1 MSRTSR
7 YTCLAALAF
16 LCLISTAT
24 ADVALPSIIS
34 DHMILQAERPARI
47 FGTADEGEQVTVKL
61 LDDSGKM
68 LQQKSAVPKGG
79 KWSVLLDPVEPGL
92 ALALRISGKNQI
104 DIKDV
109 LSGEVWH
116 VSGQSNMRF
125 PLVKLELTEDDFAK
139 LDYPNIRFMF
149 APSSRWN
156 PVLPSRK
163 RSGLLSALA
172 LYFAEALHADLDR
185 PIGIID
191 SSKNGAGAQQFI
203 RPEVVAADPK
213 LGESL
218 AVHGL
223 PIGDQFERSVAG
235 IIPYTVRG
243 VFWCQ
248 GEANRDFP
256 ETYRRLL
263 PALMADWRTLWGQP
277 EMPFIVV
284 QNANYQERKPIP
296 WEGGDC
302 AIREAQLQVVQDDP
316 HAALVVAIDLGI
328 AENVHYPNKRPAAQ
342 RAARCA
348 RALAY
353 GEDLVYSGPLFK
365 EARFKDGKA
374 IVSFTHVGGGL
385 VARGDALKG
394 FLLLDKKKRPVRAE
408 AVIVGDTVVVSSP
421 QAPGPVSVRYA
432 WERNP
437 DCNLYNAE
445 GLPASPFRSDTF
457 ANYFTQDK
465 QPEEKPAAA
474 GNRPDGAAGASANKA
489 PRKVVTDPARLERI
503 RAAKLPEV
511 TEPILY
517 DTPEADAVLAA
528 LEILPPDNPFNEV
541 ITDWPVHPNSRD
553 ILGSVGLDLPLR
565 YNTDMAFV
573 LVPSSQ
579 PKIPVELGKFKAES
593 DPGPY
598 PVPANMPIEGWPE
611 MYQRKSTL
619 QHLSFEDVQRDRM
632 ELGGDRHA
640 IVVDPHKRM
649 LYEFYSARLT
659 DEGWQAKGAAI
670 FDLKSN
676 RLRPAGWTS
685 ADAAGLPIFP
695 AVVRYDELKRGI
707 VEHAL
712 RVTVRN
718 TRRAYVHPA
727 THYASRL
734 TDKNLPRMGERLR
747 LRADFDI
754 SQFSPEVQAIL
765 RGLKKYG
772 MFVADNGIEW
782 AISVTPDSRIPNL
795 HGELRK
801 IQGKDFEVV
810 IAPE

>member
-1 MSRTSR
+1 MISARRCTR
-7 YTCLAALAF
+7 CLAVLA
-16 LCLISTAT
+16 CLWTASPT
-24 ADVALPSIIS
+24 MADVSLPKIIS
-34 DHMILQAERPARI
+34 DHMILQADQPARI
-47 FGTADEGEQVTVKL
+47 FGTADDGENVTVEL
-61 LDDSGKM
+61 LDDSGKL
-68 LQQKSAVPKGG
+68 LQRKATVTKGG
-79 KWSVLLDPVEPGL
+79 KWSVSLDPVRPGL
-92 ALALRISGKNQI
+92 ELGLKISGKNQI
-104 DIKDV
+104 EITDV

-116 VSGQSNMRF
+116 VSGQSNMRY
-125 PLVKLELTEDDFAK
+125 PLSKLGLTEEDFAK

-156 PVLPSRK
+156 PVRPSRK
-163 RSGLLSALA
+163 RSGVLSALA
-172 LYFAEALHADLDR
+172 LYFAQTLHADLDR

-203 RPEVVAADPK
+203 SKKAVASDPK
-213 LGESL
+213 LAESL
-218 AVHGL
+218 TVHGL
-223 PIGDQFERSVAG
+223 PIGDVFNRNIAG
-235 IIPYTVRG
+235 IVPYTVRG

-263 PALMADWRTLWGQP
+263 PALMADWRGLWGQP
-277 EMPFIVV
+277 DLPFIIV
-284 QNANYQERKPIP
+284 QNANYQERKQTP

-302 AIREAQLQVVQDDP
+302 AIREAQLNVVQSDP

-342 RAARCA
+342 RAAWCA
-348 RALAY
+348 RALVY
-353 GEDLVYSGPLFK
+353 GEDIVYSGPLFK
-365 EARFKDGKA
+365 EARFQDGKA

-385 VARGDALKG
+385 VSRGEELKG
-394 FLLLDKKKRPVRAE
+394 FLLLDKKKRPVRAK
-408 AVIVGDTVVVSSP
+408 AVIEGDTVVVSSP
-421 QAPGPVSVRYA
+421 QVPQPVSVRYA

-465 QPEEKPAAA
+465 KPKEKPAKPVQSKEAA
-474 GNRPDGAAGASANKA
+474 EKT
-489 PRKVVTDPARLERI
+489 PRKVATDPARLKRI
-503 RAAKLPEV
+503 RAAKMPEV
-511 TEPILY
+511 TQPIQY
-517 DTPEADAVLAA
+517 NTPEADAVLSA
-528 LEILPPDNPFNEV
+528 LEVFPPDNAFNEV
-541 ITDWPVHPNSRD
+541 ITDWPVHPHSRD
-553 ILGSVGLDLPLR
+553 ILDSVGLDKPLR

-579 PKIPVELGKFKAES
+579 PKVPVELGKFKSES
-593 DPGPY
+593 DRGPY
-598 PVPANMPIEGWPE
+598 PVPANMPIEGWPT
-611 MYQRKSTL
+611 MYKRKSEF

-640 IVVDPHKRM
+640 IVVDPQKRM

-659 DEGWQAKGAAI
+659 DKGWQAKGAAI

-695 AVVRYDELKRGI
+695 AVARYDELKRGI
-707 VEHAL
+707 VEHAM
-712 RVTVRN
+712 RVTVRR

-754 SQFSPEVQAIL
+754 SGFSPEVQAIL

-782 AISVTPDSRIPNL
+782 AISVTPDPRIPNL
-795 HGELRK
+795 HEELRK

>member
-1 MSRTSR
+1 MICAKR
-7 YTCLAALAF
+7 YTCCLAALVSLWVA
-16 LCLISTAT
+16 SPTM
-24 ADVALPSIIS
+24 ADVALPRIIS
-34 DHMILQAERPARI
+34 DHMVLQAEQPARI
-47 FGTADEGEQVTVKL
+47 FGTADDGENVKVEL
-61 LDDSGKM
+61 LDGSGKV
-68 LQQKSAVPKGG
+68 LQQKATVAKDG
-79 KWSVLLDPVEPGL
+79 KWSVSLDPVRAGL
-92 ALALRISGKNQI
+92 KLGLRISGKNRI

-116 VSGQSNMRF
+116 VSGQSNMRY
-125 PLVKLELTEDDFAK
+125 PLMKLSLPEKDFAK

-149 APSSRWN
+149 APSSRWSSVR
-156 PVLPSRK
+156 PLRK
-163 RSGLLSALA
+163 RSGVYSALA
-172 LYFAEALHADLDR
+172 FYFAQTLCADLDR

-191 SSKNGAGAQQFI
+191 SSQNGAGAQQFI
-203 RPEVVAADPK
+203 RKEAVAAQPE
-213 LGESL
+213 LGKSL
-218 AVHGL
+218 AIHGL
-223 PIGDQFERSVAG
+223 PIGNIFERRIAG
-235 IIPYTVRG
+235 IVPYTVRG

-263 PALMADWRTLWGQP
+263 PALMADWRGLWKEP
-277 EMPFIVV
+277 DLPFIIV
-284 QNANYQERKPIP
+284 QNANYQERKLTP

-302 AIREAQLQVVQDDP
+302 AIREAQLKVVQSDRN
-316 HAALVVAIDLGI
+316 AALVVAIDLGI
-328 AENVHYPNKRPAAQ
+328 AENVHYPNKRPAGQ

-353 GEDLVYSGPLFK
+353 GEKIVYSGPMFK
-365 EARFKDGKA
+365 EARFEDGKA

-385 VARGDALKG
+385 VARGDELKG
-394 FLLLDKKKRPVRAE
+394 FLLLGKNKRPVRAR
-408 AVIVGDTVVVSSP
+408 AVIKGDTVVVSSP
-421 QAPGPVSVRYA
+421 KVPQPVSVRYA

-465 QPEEKPAAA
+465 KPKKKPASSET
-474 GNRPDGAAGASANKA
+474 NQDSANK
-489 PRKVVTDPARLERI
+489 PQRKIATDPARLKRI
-503 RAAKLPEV
+503 RAAKMPDF
-511 TEPILY
+511 TKPIAY
-517 DTPEADAVLAA
+517 NTPEADAVLSA
-528 LEILPPDNPFNEV
+528 LEVFPPDNAFNEV
-541 ITDWPVHPNSRD
+541 ITNWSVHPNSPN
-553 ILGSVGLDLPLR
+553 ILKSVGLDKPLR

-579 PKIPVELGKFKAES
+579 PKVPVKLGKFKSES
-593 DPGPY
+593 DRGPY
-598 PVPANMPIEGWPE
+598 PVPANMPIEGWPT
-611 MYQRKSTL
+611 MYKRKSKL

-640 IVVDPHKRM
+640 IVVDPQKRM

-659 DEGWQAKGAAI
+659 DDGWQAKGAAI

-676 RLRPAGWTS
+676 RLRPRGWTS

-707 VEHAL
+707 VEHAM
-712 RVTVRN
+712 RVTVRR
-718 TRRAYVHPA
+718 TRREYVHPA
-727 THYASRL
+727 RHYASRS

-754 SQFSPEVQAIL
+754 SGFSPEVQAIL

-782 AISVTPDSRIPNL
+782 AISVTPDLRIANL
-795 HGELRK
+795 HEELRK

-810 IAPE
+810 VAPE